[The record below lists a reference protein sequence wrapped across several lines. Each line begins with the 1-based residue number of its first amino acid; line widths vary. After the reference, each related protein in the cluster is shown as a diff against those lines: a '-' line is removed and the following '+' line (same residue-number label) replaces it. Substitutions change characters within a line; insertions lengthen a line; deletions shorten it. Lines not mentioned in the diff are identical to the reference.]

1 MSEFEQYRQ
10 LILPVLKRHFIRR
23 AAIFGSLAKGNMS
36 IDSDIDLLIEPEKNF
51 TIFQMIKL
59 EEEISELIKHKVD
72 LVEYSALKPSIKDDV
87 LLSAITIL

>member
-1 MSEFEQYRQ
+1 MN
-10 LILPVLKRHFIRR
+10 ILPVLKRHFIRR